1 MLWIDAIILLIG
13 MEALV
18 LYAWLGRRGRQRRAR
33 SLLANLAA
41 GACLMLAVRCALTG
55 NVAAL
60 LAALGAAL
68 VAHLLDVYLRLTE
81 D

>member
-1 MLWIDAIILLIG
+1 
-13 MEALV
+13 MEALAV
-18 LYAWLGRRGRQRRAR
+18 CAWLSSRGRQRRAR
-33 SLLANLAA
+33 ALLANLTA

-55 NVAAL
+55 NPAAL

-68 VAHLLDVYLRLTE
+68 VAHLADLYLRLAE